1 MIKLVKNTEINLY
14 LCRLRIMLVTRIGE
28 RTASSAR
35 TLGKLQNYMQSAE
48 TWPLSFVIYKIKI
61 IIIQSSNEELLIEMS
76 LGFPY
81 PNR

>member
-1 MIKLVKNTEINLY
+1 
-14 LCRLRIMLVTRIGE
+14 MLVTRIGE

-35 TLGKLQNYMQSAE
+35 TLGKPHNYMQSAE
-48 TWPLSFVIYKIKI
+48 TWPLSFVIYKIK